1 MFEDKNKNAFTTAST
16 RFVLDFPR
24 LNSRF
29 YPSPSNLNSKILTGS
44 SNQKEMTMISPYDI
58 EESSFSII
66 DIEKTETNHPSRV
79 HFITTEKNEYKFAK
93 DKKNENH
100 AQIILKKDFLSIK
113 GKKRS
118 KTSTLLNKSL
128 KCSIN
133 FNNHSTNKM
142 IGTNPTTENK

>member
-29 YPSPSNLNSKILTGS
+29 YPSPSNLNSKILSGS
-44 SNQKEMTMISPYDI
+44 SNQKEIAMVSPYDI
-58 EESSFSII
+58 EESSFTII
-66 DIEKTETNHPSRV
+66 DIEKTDVNHASRV
-79 HFITTEKNEYKFAK
+79 HFKATEKNEHKYIKE
-93 DKKNENH
+93 KKNDMH
-100 AQIILKKDFLSIK
+100 AQVLLKKEFLPVK

-118 KTSTLLNKSL
+118 KTSTLLNPSL

-133 FNNHSTNKM
+133 FNSHNASKIVSANSPMGK
-142 IGTNPTTENK
+142 K